1 MTKKRTG
8 EVKIYGEIYPYGDN
22 SAKEFIVR
30 FDQVRKDSDEIVIC
44 LHTYGGDV
52 FEGTL
57 IYNHIKAC
65 DIPVTVRIVGVC
77 CSMGTVIMLAASKVY
92 MCENSYL
99 MVHAPSGGCYGS
111 ASNMEKAAKLL
122 RGMEKNFKKIYATKT
137 GKDEK
142 GVEELLV
149 GDNWFTAQ
157 EAQEAKL
164 IDGIVAPIATDVT
177 PVSAEEL
184 KAQTPTALYNRFSAC
199 LNDTSIHKNYNEMD
213 KQGLITKFGL
223 TGVTAQSTDEEVQ
236 AAIQAKLDV
245 EKVRADKAEK
255 DNANAVDKQ
264 ITDVVAKAVN
274 EKKITEKQKEFYV
287 TVGRKSGIDTLTAIL
302 DDLKPAPSLVQVVRT
317 GGTSTAVQGHENR
330 SWEDWQK
337 EDPRG
342 LETMAKDEPEKF
354 KALYEAS
361 FK

>member
-1 MTKKRTG
+1 MAKKKTG

-22 SAKEFIVR
+22 SAQAFIAR
-30 FDQVRKDSDEIVIC
+30 FDEARKVAEEINVY

-65 DIPVTVRIVGVC
+65 DIPVNVHIAGVC
-77 CSMGTVIMLAASKVY
+77 CSMGTVIMLAADKVY

-99 MVHAPSGGCYGS
+99 MVHAPSGGCYGN
-111 ASNMEKAAKLL
+111 ASDMEKAAKLL
-122 RGMEKNFKKIYATKT
+122 RGMEKNFKKLYATKM

-142 GVEELLV
+142 EAGELLV

-157 EAQEAKL
+157 EAEEAKL

-184 KAQTPTALYNRFSAC
+184 KVETPTALYNRFAAC
-199 LNDTSIHKNYNEMD
+199 LGNNITNKNNGEMD
-213 KQGLITKFGL
+213 KEKLIKKFGL
-223 TGVTAQSTDEEVQ
+223 TGVTAQSTDDEVTK
-236 AAIQAKLDV
+236 AIEDKLEA
-245 EKVRADKAEK
+245 EKSRADNAEK
-255 DNANAVDKQ
+255 EKKEAADKV
-264 ITDVVAKAVN
+264 ITDTVAKAVSD
-274 EKKITEKQKEFYV
+274 KKITEKQKAVYEKI
-287 TVGRKSGIDTLTAIL
+287 GHDSGIEALMAVLGDI
-302 DDLKPAPSLVQVVRT
+302 KPAPSLVQT
-317 GGTSTAVQGHENR
+317 VQNGSSVSAALGRE
-330 SWEDWQK
+330 SWTWKEWQK

-342 LETMAKDEPEKF
+342 LEALAKSDPEKF
-354 KALYEAS
+354 SALYNAE